1 MTDTAVNVFEL
12 FAKIGLDDTGYKKTL
27 EEDVEKAKKF
37 ANSLGILQTSASKSE
52 SQIQSLTE
60 TTKQL
65 SEAEVKVEESTKE
78 LQSQIEPLVE
88 STEDLAESEKKAEES
103 TEKLSEE
110 IDEAGDKASKTTSR
124 FSKLAESLKKG
135 LKTAAKVG
143 TAAIG
148 AAATGVVALT
158 KQAVESYA
166 EYEQLVGG
174 AELMFGKAYD
184 TVAENAK
191 KAYAT
196 VQMSQSEYLQQVN
209 GFATGLKT
217 ALGGDEQA
225 AAELADRIVTAEA
238 DIIAATGNTKENVQ
252 NAFNGIMKSNF
263 TMLDNLQIGITPT
276 KEGFQEVIDKVNDW
290 NKANGEATNY
300 QMGNL
305 ADMQSALVDYIDMV
319 GMSGYAQSE
328 ASRTIQGSLAST
340 KAAYSNL
347 ITGLADDNANIEEL
361 ISNFVTSVAGDGTE
375 GNPGLIGN
383 ILPRVEKILGGGSEL
398 IERAFPVIM
407 DKIPAIIE
415 STLPKVVT
423 SAVKIIESLVAGI
436 EQNPDAIVNTVMTVM
451 DVFINGITDM
461 LPDIIVVGALLLG
474 KFALGIV
481 EAIPDLVG
489 KIPQIVTEI
498 VDGFG
503 AKAEEFKS
511 IGTNIV
517 KGLWE
522 GIKAMGS
529 WLKEKIFGWFDN
541 LVDEVKENE
550 EIHSPSRKWARVLG
564 KPMGQGVGVGAVEG
578 LEEAERLIQGEMDN
592 MTASV
597 TADVNSSYLGAM
609 KTPTDQT
616 NELLSE
622 MINLFKS
629 GKAKTNVTN
638 TRDFRSVSYG

>member
-12 FAKIGLDDTGYKKTL
+12 FAKIGLDTKEY
-27 EEDVEKAKKF
+27 EE
-37 ANSLGILQTSASKSE
+37 SLGKSE
-52 SQIQSLTE
+52 SKFKSFG
-60 TTKQL
+60 
-65 SEAEVKVEESTKE
+65 
-78 LQSQIEPLVE
+78 
-88 STEDLAESEKKAEES
+88 KA
-103 TEKLSEE
+103 L
-110 IDEAGDKASKTTSR
+110 GN
-124 FSKLAESLKKG
+124 G

-217 ALGGDEQA
+217 ALGGNEQA

-238 DIIAATGNTKENVQ
+238 DIIAATGNTAENVQ

-319 GMSGYAQSE
+319 GMSGYAQAE
-328 ASRTIQGSLAST
+328 AARTISGSLAST
-340 KAAYSNL
+340 KAAWSNL
-347 ITGLADDNANIEEL
+347 ITGLADDNANVEEL
-361 ISNFVTSVAGDGTE
+361 VSNFVTSVAGDGTE
-375 GNPGLIGN
+375 ANPGLIGN
-383 ILPRVEKILGGGSEL
+383 ILPRVEIALSGAGQLVSKLVPIIIDEIPKLIETVMPNLITAVSGLVTTLSTTISSNASKMLDSALDLIVSLGGAL
-398 IERAFPVIM
+398 IENAPMLIDTILSLITQLATFIRDNVGTFAESAIDLIVGLAGSLLANLPEM
-407 DKIPAIIE
+407 IPAIVSIITE
-415 STLPKVVT
+415 LVNTLTEP
-423 SAVKIIESLVAGI
+423 ANLAMLLEAAL
-436 EQNPDAIVNTVMTVM
+436 AIV
-451 DVFINGITDM
+451 IALAEGII
-461 LPDIIVVGALLLG
+461 LSIPEIVGACIDII
-474 KFALGIV
+474 
-481 EAIPDLVG
+481 
-489 KIPQIVTEI
+489 
-498 VDGFG
+498 
-503 AKAEEFKS
+503 
-511 IGTNIV
+511 TNIV
-517 KGLWE
+517 SIFTSEEQRQKIVDTALGLGKRLVEGLWE
-522 GIKAMGS
+522 GVKAMAG
-529 WLKEKIFGWFDN
+529 WLKDKLFGWFDD
-541 LVDEVKENE
+541 LIGDVKEDQ

-578 LEEAERLIQGEMDN
+578 LEEAEKLIQGEIN
-592 MTASV
+592 GMTASV
-597 TADVNSSYLGAM
+597 TADVNSSYSRTTKSPAE
-609 KTPTDQT
+609 QT
-616 NELLSE
+616 NDLLYALLDLFESGNAK
-622 MINLFKS
+622 MDIN
-629 GKAKTNVTN
+629 N
-638 TRDFRSVSYG
+638 TRDLRRALASG

>member
-1 MTDTAVNVFEL
+1 MAVNVFEL
-12 FAKIGLDDTGYKKTL
+12 FAKIGLDTKEY
-27 EEDVEKAKKF
+27 EE
-37 ANSLGILQTSASKSE
+37 NLGKSE
-52 SQIQSLTE
+52 SKFKSFG
-60 TTKQL
+60 
-65 SEAEVKVEESTKE
+65 
-78 LQSQIEPLVE
+78 
-88 STEDLAESEKKAEES
+88 KA
-103 TEKLSEE
+103 L
-110 IDEAGDKASKTTSR
+110 GN
-124 FSKLAESLKKG
+124 G

-148 AAATGVVALT
+148 TASAGIVALT

-217 ALGGDEQA
+217 ALGGNEQA

-238 DIIAATGNTKENVQ
+238 DIIAATGNTAENVQ

-276 KEGFQEVIDKVNDW
+276 KEGFQEVIDKVNEW

-300 QMGNL
+300 QMDNL

-319 GMSGYAQSE
+319 GMSGYAQEE
-328 ASRTIQGSLAST
+328 AARTISGSFAST

-361 ISNFVTSVAGDGTE
+361 ISNLVTSVAGDGTE
-375 GNPGLIGN
+375 ANPGLIGN
-383 ILPRVEKILGGGSEL
+383 ILPRVGKILEGGSDL
-398 IERAFPVIM
+398 IERAFPIIM
-407 DKIPAIIE
+407 DKIPAIIK

-423 SAVKIIESLVAGI
+423 AAVKIIESLVAGI
-436 EQNPDAIVNTVMTVM
+436 EQNPDAIVDTVMTVM

-522 GIKAMGS
+522 GIKAMGG
-529 WLKEKIFGWFDN
+529 WLKEKIFGWLDD
-541 LVDEVKENE
+541 LIGDVKENE

-597 TADVNSSYLGAM
+597 TADVNSSYSGAI
-609 KTPTDQT
+609 KTPADQT
-616 NELLSE
+616 NELLI
-622 MINLFKS
+622 MLINLFES
-629 GKAKTNVTN
+629 GKAKTNISN
-638 TRDFRSVSYG
+638 ARDLRSASYG